1 MSISLKIILHSKTY
15 TDGTNPVMLQCIKS
29 GSGEK
34 IWKRRMICKVKPSQ
48 FDKAKGRVK
57 NHPNALLLNAQI
69 AEAFTE
75 AERRLLEWQLAGRPV
90 DPELVIAAKAVEAPK
105 SGMLIQH
112 GQAYIEKCR
121 QKGMFHTAEKYGSHL
136 TRLAEY
142 LGKNKAG
149 EQIDVHMDDVN
160 EDWVLKW
167 SVWLKSHG
175 TKSANTLH
183 RRMAFITTLFND
195 ARKRR
200 LTTSDPLAFLEF
212 KGQKVRK
219 PKLTLEQVGQLEM
232 AHLEEIREHDARNT
246 FLLQFYAYGS
256 RISDALT
263 WKKTDVRKEGDLWYL
278 SYTSMKT
285 GTLVDVRLNAKAK
298 ELVAYY
304 LVTVPGPF
312 LLPWLAK
319 FEYIPSLTDQ
329 QNRERLIKQVESKTS
344 IVNGQLKEVASKA
357 GLEIHLTT
365 HIARHTFATLAD
377 QVVTDK
383 RKISAALG
391 QARFATTEIYLAEL
405 RQDDVNDA
413 MDVLWK

>member
-1 MSISLKIILHSKTY
+1 
-15 TDGTNPVMLQCIKS
+15 
-29 GSGEK
+29 
-34 IWKRRMICKVKPSQ
+34 
-48 FDKAKGRVK
+48 
-57 NHPNALLLNAQI
+57 
-69 AEAFTE
+69 
-75 AERRLLEWQLAGRPV
+75 
-90 DPELVIAAKAVEAPK
+90 
-105 SGMLIQH
+105 
-112 GQAYIEKCR
+112 
-121 QKGMFHTAEKYGSHL
+121 
-136 TRLAEY
+136 
-142 LGKNKAG
+142 
-149 EQIDVHMDDVN
+149 
-160 EDWVLKW
+160 
-167 SVWLKSHG
+167 
-175 TKSANTLH
+175 
-183 RRMAFITTLFND
+183 
-195 ARKRR
+195 
-200 LTTSDPLAFLEF
+200 
-212 KGQKVRK
+212 
-219 PKLTLEQVGQLEM
+219 M